1 MLKTKLLSVFV
12 AFALMITVG
21 GVYATWNYA
30 DGGVNDEDYAGFI
43 SLTEDVTGIQKGT
56 LAIDTAQTNF
66 KIEFDD
72 PNTDDPS
79 TDNINE
85 DEMHTAVLAYSGKIV
100 VKFTFAEN
108 APQDEIAAGFN
119 MQFVI
124 SNNASIVWH
133 GVGESSGTTS
143 PIFNVYT
150 QPVYAGQQNV
160 MINGEPVNIPALTSN
175 GTGTE
180 YTWVLEADLLSK
192 FIKLRDE
199 DVVVDTLAEYQAIET
214 LLANNKIGINF
225 SEYVAPNP

>member
-30 DGGVNDEDYAGFI
+30 DGGVDDEDFTGFI
-43 SLTEDVTGIQKGT
+43 SITDDVTGSSKG
-56 LAIDTAQTNF
+56 AIVIDEATNF
-66 KIEFDD
+66 KILFDD
-72 PNTDDPS
+72 S
-79 TDNINE
+79 AE
-85 DEMHTAVLAYSGKIV
+85 DRKTHTAVLSYSGNIV
-100 VKFTFAEN
+100 VKFSFAEN

>member
-30 DGGVNDEDYAGFI
+30 DGGVDDEDFTGFI
-43 SLTEDVTGIQKGT
+43 SITDDVTGSSKG
-56 LAIDTAQTNF
+56 AIVIDEATNF
-66 KIEFDD
+66 KILFDD
-72 PNTDDPS
+72 S
-79 TDNINE
+79 AE
-85 DEMHTAVLAYSGKIV
+85 DRKTHTAVLSYSGKIV